1 MGLDFSQH
9 DVDSDAD
16 CDFVSSALLKACT
29 QASIAQIASC
39 WNADGQWEKGRS
51 LVPKKYERTEEPFEI
66 LDNRFP

>member
-39 WNADGQWEKGRS
+39 
-51 LVPKKYERTEEPFEI
+51 
-66 LDNRFP
+66 